1 MTDVLKSCTMKGR
14 PDRCRELP
22 ELDRASL
29 VRAIPGWYGTA
40 LLDSLSLRVSHSSFL
55 KEMKF

>member
-1 MTDVLKSCTMKGR
+1 MKGR